1 MYLHITLAD
10 PFLNTIYIRVL
21 CMQEAR
27 KNWHLGVPPVIR
39 KSQDLQS
46 FPMLFF
52 FCPSDNFP
60 VSLISCLSPH
70 LSLCQWDVMVSP
82 RWTPL
87 PPLGLTLH
95 ISFLCWSL
103 SVYFSSYFK
112 VSIYLYSQ
120 MFLIAR
126 KYLSVILFVLT
137 RVPCRQVL
145 FRLPFFFFFF
155 QAPLRQ
161 TGWYMTVAESSQC
174 GFYVSTF
181 NL

>member
-1 MYLHITLAD
+1 MYLHITLAG

-27 KNWHLGVPPVIR
+27 KNWHLGVPSVIR
-39 KSQDLQS
+39 V
-46 FPMLFF
+46 FPCL

-87 PPLGLTLH
+87 PLLGLTLP
-95 ISFLCWSL
+95 ISSLCWSL
-103 SVYFSSYFK
+103 PVYFSSYFE
-112 VSIYLYSQ
+112 
-120 MFLIAR
+120 
-126 KYLSVILFVLT
+126 
-137 RVPCRQVL
+137 VL
-145 FRLPFFFFFF
+145 FKNLFIFSNVPDCLQASVCPPVCAHSCPLPASFISASWYFFFFSRTFVTNG
-155 QAPLRQ
+155 LIYD
-161 TGWYMTVAESSQC
+161 WYIAESSQR